1 VPTGR
6 LELPRL
12 SPLPPQDS
20 VSTNFTT
27 SASSGIRYQRSGNS
41 KTACVG
47 TILSV
52 TCYLNSVTCHFGTS
66 DGAEP
71 LAPVVPLGLGVD
83 AGAVAGAPGTSD
95 GFAGSTRS
103 MTPFSI
109 TPSGTPRCD
118 PR

>member
-1 VPTGR
+1 MVPTGR

-27 SASSGIRYQRSGNS
+27 SAKQASEVRDQA
-41 KTACVG
+41 TATARALG
-47 TILSV
+47 SIFSV

-71 LAPVVPLGLGVD
+71 VELAAPEFVAG

-95 GFAGSTRS
+95 GLAGSTRS
-103 MTPFSI
+103 MTPFSM
-109 TPSGTPRCD
+109 TPCGTPRCE

>member
-52 TCYLNSVTCHFGTS
+52 TCYLNSVTCYLGTS

-71 LAPVVPLGLGVD
+71 LDPVGPGVD
-83 AGAVAGAPGTSD
+83 AGAFAGAPGTSD

-103 MTPFSI
+103 MTPFSM
-109 TPSGTPRCD
+109 TPCDTPRCE